1 MPHIYIREE
10 DNTTASADDDY
21 NVVYVPIVCA
31 AGRKAKDL
39 PESPITSVDDL
50 YSYVTEKVVD
60 GTAESYKY
68 LVAEG
73 DLSTKTEGDNI
84 GYAYAKGLIERG
96 LPVLPEIVSSEANIN
111 WAKLTDKGL
120 YSIKFLT
127 AGGLELTTGGMLY
140 MLAAAA
146 KRGDCIALLDH
157 AKTITPSSDETY
169 AEAVRKNLGLNVG
182 TTEGSLV
189 NNQNLKFG
197 GAYSPWCKFDNFDSP
212 MPPSFAA
219 LAAYAN
225 SVESN
230 PNWYAAAGK
239 SRGTIPGIT
248 DVLHQYGDAECNS
261 LQARS
266 IKADGDFDDEN
277 DNTGI
282 AINPITYIRAFG
294 DYVVWGNRTLIMND
308 GSLTASSFMNIR
320 NLCCDIKKEL
330 YAAAREFT
338 FEQNGDILWVNF
350 SARIKPLLDKALSGG
365 GIKGYRLLKE
375 ETNKRGRLKAR
386 VKIVP
391 IEAVEDFDLTLEMTD
406 SIETVNESI

>member
-10 DNTTASADDDY
+10 DNTTASAEDDY

-31 AGRKAKDL
+31 SGREAKDL
-39 PESPITSVDDL
+39 PESPITSVDEL
-50 YSYVTEKVVD
+50 YSYVTTKVD
-60 GTAESYKY
+60 DKGETTTYKY
-68 LVAEG
+68 LVDDKSAN
-73 DLSTKTEGDNI
+73 TEDDNI
-84 GYAYAKGLIERG
+84 GYVYAKSLIERG
-96 LPVLPEIVSSEANIN
+96 LPVLPEIVLNAGSID
-111 WAKLTDKGL
+111 WDKLTDKGL

-127 AGGLELTTGGMLY
+127 AGGLELETESMLE
-140 MLAAAA
+140 MLDAAA

-157 AKTITPSSDETY
+157 EKDIAPVGDQTY
-169 AEAVRKNLGLNVG
+169 AAAVREELGLDVG
-182 TTEGSLV
+182 ATDGALV
-189 NNQNLKFG
+189 SSSNLKFG
-197 GAYSPWCKFDNFDSP
+197 AAYSPWCKFDGFDSP

-239 SRGTIPGIT
+239 SRGTIPGIKA
-248 DVLHQYGDAECNS
+248 VLHQYGDAECNS
-261 LQARS
+261 LQARV
-266 IKADGDFDDEN
+266 IKADGDFDDVN

-294 DYVVWGNRTLIMND
+294 DYVVWGNRTLIKND
-308 GSLTASSFMNIR
+308 GVLTASSFLNIR

-350 SARIKPLLDKALSGG
+350 SARIRPLLDKALSGG
-365 GIKGYRLLKE
+365 GIKGYKLIKE

-406 SIETVNESI
+406 SIETVDESI

>member
-21 NVVYVPIVCA
+21 NVVYVPIV
-31 AGRKAKDL
+31 GGSHKDL
-39 PESPITSVDDL
+39 PDKPLTTVDEL
-50 YSYVTEKVVD
+50 EEYAI
-60 GTAESYKY
+60 GR
-68 LVAEG
+68 
-73 DLSTKTEGDNI
+73 LSEDPLTHNI
-84 GYAYAKGLIERG
+84 GYAYSKGLIELG
-96 LPVLPEIVSSEANIN
+96 LPVLPEIVLSNDTID
-111 WAKLTDKGL
+111 WDKLTDKGL

-127 AGGLELTTGGMLY
+127 AGGLALPTNDMKK

-157 AKTITPSSDETY
+157 AKEITPASDETY
-169 AEAVRKNLGLNVG
+169 AEAVRVSLGLSDGAVAGN
-182 TTEGSLV
+182 LV
-189 NNQNLKFG
+189 NDANLKFG
-197 GAYSPWCKFDNFDSP
+197 AAYSPWCSFDGFEKE

-225 SVESN
+225 SVKSN

-239 SRGTIPGIT
+239 SRGTIPGINKT
-248 DVLHQYGDAECNS
+248 LHEYGDAECNS
-261 LQARS
+261 LQARA
-266 IKADGDFDDEN
+266 IKENGDFDDAK

-294 DYVVWGNRTLIMND
+294 DYVVWGNRTLIKND
-308 GSLTASSFMNIR
+308 GGLTASSFLNIR

-350 SARIKPLLDKALSGG
+350 SARIRPLLDKALSGG
-365 GIKGYRLLKE
+365 GIKGYKLIKE

-406 SIETVNESI
+406 SIETVDESI

>member
-10 DNTTASADDDY
+10 DNTVTGADDTY

-31 AGRKAKDL
+31 NNREKKDL
-39 PESPITSVDDL
+39 PETPITSVAGL
-50 YSYVTEKVVD
+50 YSYVTTKVNESGDTV
-60 GTAESYKY
+60 SYKY
-68 LVAEG
+68 LVAEE
-73 DLSTKTEGDNI
+73 STKTEDDNI
-84 GYAYAKGLIERG
+84 GYVYAKSLIERG
-96 LPVLPEIVSSEANIN
+96 LPVLPEIVLSAKSIN
-111 WAKLTDKGL
+111 WDKLTDKGL

-127 AGGLELTTGGMLY
+127 AGGLELTTESMSDMLD
-140 MLAAAA
+140 AAA

-157 AKTITPSSDETY
+157 GKSITPADDQTY
-169 AEAVRKNLGLNVG
+169 ADAVRVSLGLNVG
-182 TTEGSLV
+182 VTAGSLV
-189 NNQNLKFG
+189 GNANLKFG
-197 GAYSPWCKFDNFDSP
+197 AAYSPWCKFDGFDSP

-225 SVESN
+225 SVKTN

-239 SRGTIPGIT
+239 SRGAIPGIEAA
-248 DVLHQYGDAECNS
+248 LHQYGDAECNS
-261 LQARS
+261 LQARV
-266 IKADGDFDDEN
+266 IKPDGDFDDAD
-277 DNTGI
+277 DNNGI

-294 DYVVWGNRTLIMND
+294 DYVVWGNRTLIKND
-308 GSLTASSFMNIR
+308 GGLTASSFLNIR

-365 GIKGYRLLKE
+365 GIKGYKLIKE

-406 SIETVNESI
+406 SIETVDESI